1 MDAGPR
7 AQPSSNPPF
16 NPPPLDRRPVP
27 PAAPTWP
34 ASDSPL
40 PTVSIVILNYNG
52 GEHYQ
57 SCLES
62 LRHLDYPA
70 ERFEVLVIDHAS
82 VDGSAAAI
90 RAAFPEV
97 RLVEAGVNLGFAA
110 GCNFGARASN
120 AEFTAFLNNDARV
133 EPGWLRA
140 LVDSVDRESG
150 TVCTAAKILDWEG
163 REVDF
168 VEGHL
173 VFHGFAR
180 QTHWRERVGPGSFQ
194 EPRPLLFACGGAMLV
209 DRLVFLDLGGFDERF
224 WMFFEDV
231 DLGWRLWIAGYR
243 VAFAPGAV
251 TYHRHHGTAGGM
263 SEVRR
268 NFLYERNALMMVLK
282 NYEDDNLWPILAA
295 SLALMTH
302 RAGDRMQRRAL
313 GDDLLDPERWHAL
326 SASEME
332 REVNLGDMA
341 SMVALRHVLE
351 LLPEVL
357 AERPRVQALRRRAD
371 AEILPLF
378 GQVRRPYPMGHMVIQ
393 PYCEAQQHLW
403 FGLGLDRIF
412 EVAPARVAL
421 LCADGL
427 PSLGLAH
434 GAEGR
439 RAQALL
445 DDLAAGGDDV
455 APCLPRRL
463 VDALPQ
469 APSRLGRFAWNDR
482 NLDNRLIRLGPDVI
496 IATHW
501 RCLAFARLSVY
512 RPVVLLWS
520 DSDPRPQFEAEM
532 RQLFERDHELRHA
545 LKVFGNRDF
554 LRNADLFVF
563 ESEAQ
568 RRRVLAELELEL
580 GWAPPPERTAVG
592 DGSEDLGPEA
602 RATIRAFCRRGWYS
616 EGKLPVAYR
625 PPIPNTPFVLLP
637 LKAWKAVR
645 RGGAATLRRDMTQYL
660 RWIWHGARRRLS

>member
-1 MDAGPR
+1 LNA
-7 AQPSSNPPF
+7 PF
-16 NPPPLDRRPVP
+16 NPPPPERRPAP
-27 PAAPTWP
+27 PIAPPWP

-52 GEHYQ
+52 REHYQ

-70 ERFEVLVIDHAS
+70 ERYEVLVIDHAS
-82 VDGSAAAI
+82 VDGSAEAI
-90 RAAFPEV
+90 RAHFPEV

-110 GCNFGARASN
+110 GCNFGARASS
-120 AEFTAFLNNDARV
+120 AQFAAFLNNDARV

-140 LVDSVDRESG
+140 LVGAIDMDQG
-150 TVCTAAKILDWEG
+150 TVCAAAKILDWEG
-163 REVDF
+163 QEVDF

-180 QTHWRERVGPGSFQ
+180 QTHWRERVGPDSFRD
-194 EPRPLLFACGGAMLV
+194 PRSLLFACGGAMLV
-209 DRLVFLDLGGFDERF
+209 ERAIFLDLGGFDERF

-243 VAFAPGAV
+243 VAFVPDAV
-251 TYHRHHGTAGGM
+251 TYHRHHGTASAM

-268 NFLYERNALMMVLK
+268 NFLYERNALMMVVK
-282 NYEDDNLWPILAA
+282 NYEDDNLWPVLAS
-295 SLALMTH
+295 SLALMSF

-332 REVNLGDMA
+332 REVNLGDLS

-351 LLPEVL
+351 LLPELL
-357 AERPRVQALRRRAD
+357 AERRRVQASRRRGD

-378 GQVRRPYPMGHMVIQ
+378 GQARRLYPMGHMVIQ

-412 EVAPARVAL
+412 EVTPARVAL

-427 PSLGLAH
+427 PGLGLEH

-439 RAQALL
+439 RGQALL
-445 DDLAAGGDDV
+445 DDLIAGGDDV
-455 APCLPRRL
+455 VPCLPRQI
-463 VDALPQ
+463 VDRQPQ
-469 APSRLGRFAWNDR
+469 AAGRIGRFAWNDR
-482 NLDNRLIRLGPDVI
+482 TLDNRLIRLGPDVI

-520 DSDPRPQFEAEM
+520 DRDPRPQFEAEM

-545 LKVFGNRDF
+545 LKVLGNRDY
-554 LRNADLFVF
+554 LCNVDLFVF
-563 ESEAQ
+563 ETESQ
-568 RRRVLAELELEL
+568 RRHVLSDLEAEL
-580 GWAPPPERTAVG
+580 GWAPPLERTIVG
-592 DGSEDLGPEA
+592 SGSEDLGPEA
-602 RATIRAFCRRGWYS
+602 RAHIRAFCRRGWYS
-616 EGKLPVAYR
+616 QGKLPVGYR
-625 PPIPNTPFVLLP
+625 PPVPNTPLVLLP
-637 LKAWKAVR
+637 LKAWKAAR
-645 RGGAATLRRDMTQYL
+645 RGGGATLRRDVAQYL
-660 RWIWHGARRRLS
+660 RWVWHGVRRRLP